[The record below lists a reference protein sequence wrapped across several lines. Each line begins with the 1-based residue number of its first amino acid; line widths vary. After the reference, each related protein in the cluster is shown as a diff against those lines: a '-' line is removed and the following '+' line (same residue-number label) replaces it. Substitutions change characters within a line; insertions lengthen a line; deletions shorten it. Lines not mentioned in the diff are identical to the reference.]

1 MNIEKRL
8 AEIRARKAEIRSI
21 IEKDD
26 KADMDALE
34 KELRELNEEAEGLE
48 RRQNIERM
56 LNSGAAVANPVS
68 VNAPE
73 SRSSEE
79 VDEKLYRSA
88 WLKTLQG
95 KPLTD
100 AEQRAYSTAASSGLP
115 IIPET
120 TANQII
126 KKMYEVAPILQR
138 CRIFHVPG
146 NMKFAVE
153 GVNDDAT
160 LHTENAAITAA
171 GDTLTSVNLT
181 GYEIVKLVK
190 ASRACSEMALS
201 AFESYVV
208 EIIAEAVAR
217 KIENYIFTGTGSI
230 GFPSAVLIANTWNKE
245 IAHDFGAT
253 VVIDGAQAA
262 PHMPVDLKRIDA
274 DVYCMSIHK
283 MLGPSGMGVMYG
295 KREVLERMR
304 PLALGGGTV
313 GLATYESVNLAP
325 IPDKFEAGLHDYAGI
340 VGTKAA
346 LDYLSGVGMEE
357 VMRWDQTLM
366 ERILTNLE
374 DVRNLHV
381 VGPRDAPSRGGVF
394 SFNIDGLGAHDIAM
408 MLDSMAGVMIRSGM
422 HCAHPFYVSRGID
435 GSARASTYI
444 YNTPEEIDVFTD
456 TVRHIAE
463 TFGD

>member
-56 LNSGAAVANPVS
+56 LNNGTAVANPVS
-68 VNAPE
+68 VNTPE
-73 SRSSEE
+73 SRSEE

-100 AEQRAYSTAASSGLP
+100 AEQRAYSTAANSGLP

-126 KKMYEVAPILQR
+126 KKMYEVAPILER

-153 GVNDDAT
+153 GTNDDAA
-160 LHTENAAITAA
+160 LHTENAAITPA
-171 GDTLTSVNLT
+171 GDSLASVNLT

-208 EIIAEAVAR
+208 EIIAESIAR
-217 KIENYIFTGTGSI
+217 KIENYIFTGTGSNQP
-230 GFPSAVLIANTWNKE
+230 GGVKTAGKGTSGAYTDGTDQVTVAASGTLSEANVVDLYSMLGSGYERNAVWCMRKTSFFKNFYPLMNKSKNNLIEFANGRYYVMGNEVYFTASVPANE
-245 IAHDFGAT
+245 AYLGDFGYIIGNYSQDIT
-253 VVIDGAQAA
+253 VTSS
-262 PHMPVDLKRIDA
+262 
-274 DVYCMSIHK
+274 DVSGLRYNSI
-283 MLGPSGMGVMYG
+283 
-295 KREVLERMR
+295 
-304 PLALGGGTV
+304 
-313 GLATYESVNLAP
+313 
-325 IPDKFEAGLHDYAGI
+325 
-340 VGTKAA
+340 
-346 LDYLSGVGMEE
+346 DYL
-357 VMRWDQTLM
+357 
-366 ERILTNLE
+366 
-374 DVRNLHV
+374 
-381 VGPRDAPSRGGVF
+381 AACVF
-394 SFNIDGLGAHDIAM
+394 DSQPAAGLGAFVHLAK
-408 MLDSMAGVMIRSGM
+408 A
-422 HCAHPFYVSRGID
+422 
-435 GSARASTYI
+435 SA
-444 YNTPEEIDVFTD
+444 
-456 TVRHIAE
+456 
-463 TFGD
+463 

>member
-68 VNAPE
+68 VNTPE
-73 SRSSEE
+73 SRSEE

-100 AEQRAYSTAASSGLP
+100 AEQRAYSTAANSGLP

-138 CRIFHVPG
+138 CKIFHVPG
-146 NMKFAVE
+146 NFKFAIE
-153 GVNDDAT
+153 GTNDEAA

-171 GDTLTSVNLT
+171 SDSLGSVSLT

-201 AFESYVV
+201 AFESYIV
-208 EIIAEAVAR
+208 EVIAEAVAR
-217 KIENYIFTGTGSI
+217 RIEKYIFTGTGTNQPGGVKTAGKGASGAYADGTDQITVGKEASLTEENVIALYGLLGDGYERNAVWCMNKATFFSDFFPLMNKSKNNVIEFANGKYYIMGAEVYFTGSLAAHEAYLGDFSYII
-230 GFPSAVLIANTWNKE
+230 GNYSQDI
-245 IAHDFGAT
+245 T
-253 VVIDGAQAA
+253 VVRSE
-262 PHMPVDLKRIDA
+262 H
-274 DVYCMSIHK
+274 S
-283 MLGPSGMGVMYG
+283 
-295 KREVLERMR
+295 
-304 PLALGGGTV
+304 
-313 GLATYESVNLAP
+313 GLATNSIDYLGACVFDSKPVAGFGAFVHLA
-325 IPDKFEAGLHDYAGI
+325 
-340 VGTKAA
+340 KAA
-346 LDYLSGVGMEE
+346 
-357 VMRWDQTLM
+357 
-366 ERILTNLE
+366 
-374 DVRNLHV
+374 
-381 VGPRDAPSRGGVF
+381 A
-394 SFNIDGLGAHDIAM
+394 
-408 MLDSMAGVMIRSGM
+408 
-422 HCAHPFYVSRGID
+422 
-435 GSARASTYI
+435 
-444 YNTPEEIDVFTD
+444 
-456 TVRHIAE
+456 
-463 TFGD
+463 